1 VAIDR
6 VVGKAGQAIGETKA
20 EEIGGHT
27 VELVEVFDHPPPE
40 KAPGGAAMEQQQ
52 GAIPTSAG
60 VDKVEPASRVV
71 VSREGQTTSIEGKK
85 RDPAAKRSGS
95 AVTGEPRWFAGA
107 VVGGAFAGA
116 GGTVVLYRDFLFFD
130 QELERWMLEILVG
143 DLAAF
148 VWPQMENLAS
158 GQGNLDRC
166 VGLVDNDLHVEPS
179 GR

>member
-52 GAIPTSAG
+52 GANSGSAG
-60 VDKVEPASRVV
+60 
-71 VSREGQTTSIEGKK
+71 
-85 RDPAAKRSGS
+85 PAAKRSGS

-116 GGTVVLYRDFLFFD
+116 GGTVVLYRDLLFFD

-143 DLAAF
+143 DLAAL
-148 VWPQMENLAS
+148 VWPQMEHLAS